1 MGRRTVRGE
10 VEKAIAKI
18 RPALGVTMIELVD
31 AADGE
36 VKVRVIPGTCSA
48 GIPPEHVMML
58 LEEQLQED
66 VPSVKRVTIVD

>member
-1 MGRRTVRGE
+1 MRSE

-48 GIPPEHVMML
+48 GVPPEHVMML
-58 LEEQLQED
+58 LEEQFQED